1 MDNAEKKEKTK
12 KEAFLERF
20 SQRNPDLKID
30 DEDAYYDAIM
40 RFMDEFE
47 GYEER
52 SKAFLERFS
61 QRNPD
66 LKIDDEDAYYDAVM
80 RYMDE
85 FEEYE
90 ERSNRLRENIEKS
103 PAYAEMV
110 IASRGKDNF
119 DPVIWLVESG
129 QLDLDAL
136 QSDPDYNKKLADAR
150 AAYLDK
156 LTSSKKLKEEQEKN
170 MPASV
175 EAIRVKAEEM
185 GIDDKT
191 TEEIVGKMYELMDDM
206 IRGVLPLD
214 VFEMLYKGSISD
226 KAVEEARAEGVAEGL
241 NKKVDDKLRQMPAP
255 SAPAGRQTPVPE
267 DKPRP
272 VKNPFLA

>member
-1 MDNAEKKEKTK
+1 MDNTEKKEKTK

-20 SQRNPDLKID
+20 SK
-30 DEDAYYDAIM
+30 
-40 RFMDEFE
+40 
-47 GYEER
+47 
-52 SKAFLERFS
+52 
-61 QRNPD
+61 RNPD

-175 EAIRVKAEEM
+175 EAVRVKAEEM

-255 SAPAGRQTPVPE
+255 SAPTGRQTPVPE
-267 DKPRP
+267 DKPKP

>member
-1 MDNAEKKEKTK
+1 MDNTEKKEKTK

-20 SQRNPDLKID
+20 SQR
-30 DEDAYYDAIM
+30 Y
-40 RFMDEFE
+40 
-47 GYEER
+47 
-52 SKAFLERFS
+52 
-61 QRNPD
+61 PD

-255 SAPAGRQTPVPE
+255 SAPTGRQTPVPE
-267 DKPRP
+267 DKPKP

>member
-1 MDNAEKKEKTK
+1 MDNTEKKEKTK

-20 SQRNPDLKID
+20 SK
-30 DEDAYYDAIM
+30 
-40 RFMDEFE
+40 
-47 GYEER
+47 
-52 SKAFLERFS
+52 
-61 QRNPD
+61 RNPD

-255 SAPAGRQTPVPE
+255 SAPTGRQTPVPE
-267 DKPRP
+267 DKPKP

>member
-1 MDNAEKKEKTK
+1 MDNTEKKEKTK

-20 SQRNPDLKID
+20 SKRNPDLKID
-30 DEDAYYDAIM
+30 DEDAYYDAI
-40 RFMDEFE
+40 
-47 GYEER
+47 
-52 SKAFLERFS
+52 
-61 QRNPD
+61 
-66 LKIDDEDAYYDAVM
+66 M

-170 MPASV
+170 MPVSV
-175 EAIRVKAEEM
+175 EAVRVKAEEM

-255 SAPAGRQTPVPE
+255 SAPTGRQTPVPE
-267 DKPRP
+267 DKPKP

>member
-1 MDNAEKKEKTK
+1 
-12 KEAFLERF
+12 
-20 SQRNPDLKID
+20 
-30 DEDAYYDAIM
+30 
-40 RFMDEFE
+40 
-47 GYEER
+47 
-52 SKAFLERFS
+52 
-61 QRNPD
+61 
-66 LKIDDEDAYYDAVM
+66 
-80 RYMDE
+80 
-85 FEEYE
+85 
-90 ERSNRLRENIEKS
+90 
-103 PAYAEMV
+103 
-110 IASRGKDNF
+110 
-119 DPVIWLVESG
+119 
-129 QLDLDAL
+129 
-136 QSDPDYNKKLADAR
+136 
-150 AAYLDK
+150 
-156 LTSSKKLKEEQEKN
+156 

>member
-1 MDNAEKKEKTK
+1 MDNTEKKEKTK
-12 KEAFLERF
+12 KE
-20 SQRNPDLKID
+20 
-30 DEDAYYDAIM
+30 
-40 RFMDEFE
+40 
-47 GYEER
+47 
-52 SKAFLERFS
+52 AFLERFS

-255 SAPAGRQTPVPE
+255 SAPTGRQTPVPE
-267 DKPRP
+267 DKPKP

>member
-1 MDNAEKKEKTK
+1 MDNTEKKEKTK

-20 SQRNPDLKID
+20 SKRNPDLKID
-30 DEDAYYDAIM
+30 DEDAYYDAI
-40 RFMDEFE
+40 
-47 GYEER
+47 
-52 SKAFLERFS
+52 
-61 QRNPD
+61 
-66 LKIDDEDAYYDAVM
+66 M

-175 EAIRVKAEEM
+175 EAVRVKAEEM

-255 SAPAGRQTPVPE
+255 SAPTGRQTPVPE
-267 DKPRP
+267 DKPKP

>member
-1 MDNAEKKEKTK
+1 MDNTEKKEKTK

-20 SQRNPDLKID
+20 SQR
-30 DEDAYYDAIM
+30 Y
-40 RFMDEFE
+40 
-47 GYEER
+47 
-52 SKAFLERFS
+52 
-61 QRNPD
+61 PD

-206 IRGVLPLD
+206 IRGILPLD

-255 SAPAGRQTPVPE
+255 SAPTGRQTPVPE
-267 DKPRP
+267 DKPKP

>member
-1 MDNAEKKEKTK
+1 MDNTEKKEKTK

-20 SQRNPDLKID
+20 SKRNPDLKID
-30 DEDAYYDAIM
+30 DEDAYYDAI
-40 RFMDEFE
+40 
-47 GYEER
+47 
-52 SKAFLERFS
+52 
-61 QRNPD
+61 
-66 LKIDDEDAYYDAVM
+66 M

-255 SAPAGRQTPVPE
+255 SAPTGRQTPVPE
-267 DKPRP
+267 DKPKP

>member
-1 MDNAEKKEKTK
+1 MDNTEKKEKTK

-20 SQRNPDLKID
+20 SKRNPDLKID
-30 DEDAYYDAIM
+30 DEDAYYDAI
-40 RFMDEFE
+40 
-47 GYEER
+47 
-52 SKAFLERFS
+52 
-61 QRNPD
+61 
-66 LKIDDEDAYYDAVM
+66 M

-129 QLDLDAL
+129 QLDLEAL

-226 KAVEEARAEGVAEGL
+226 KAIEEARAEGVAEGL

-255 SAPAGRQTPVPE
+255 SAPTGRQTPVPE
-267 DKPRP
+267 DKPKP

>member
-20 SQRNPDLKID
+20 SK
-30 DEDAYYDAIM
+30 
-40 RFMDEFE
+40 
-47 GYEER
+47 
-52 SKAFLERFS
+52 
-61 QRNPD
+61 RNPD

-255 SAPAGRQTPVPE
+255 SAPTGRQTPVPE
-267 DKPRP
+267 DKPKP

>member
-1 MDNAEKKEKTK
+1 MDNTEKKEKTK

-20 SQRNPDLKID
+20 SK
-30 DEDAYYDAIM
+30 
-40 RFMDEFE
+40 
-47 GYEER
+47 
-52 SKAFLERFS
+52 
-61 QRNPD
+61 RNPD

-226 KAVEEARAEGVAEGL
+226 KAIEEARAEGVAEGL

-255 SAPAGRQTPVPE
+255 SAPTGRQTPVPE
-267 DKPRP
+267 DKPKP

>member
-1 MDNAEKKEKTK
+1 MDNTEKKEKTK

-20 SQRNPDLKID
+20 SKRNPDLKID

-47 GYEER
+47 G
-52 SKAFLERFS
+52 
-61 QRNPD
+61 
-66 LKIDDEDAYYDAVM
+66 
-80 RYMDE
+80 
-85 FEEYE
+85 YE

-191 TEEIVGKMYELMDDM
+191 TEEIVGKMYKLMDDM

-267 DKPRP
+267 VKPKP

>member
-1 MDNAEKKEKTK
+1 MDNTEKKEKTK

-20 SQRNPDLKID
+20 SK
-30 DEDAYYDAIM
+30 
-40 RFMDEFE
+40 
-47 GYEER
+47 
-52 SKAFLERFS
+52 
-61 QRNPD
+61 RNPD

-129 QLDLDAL
+129 QLDLEAL

-255 SAPAGRQTPVPE
+255 SAPTGRQTPVPE
-267 DKPRP
+267 DKPKP

>member
-1 MDNAEKKEKTK
+1 MDNTEKKEKTK

-20 SQRNPDLKID
+20 SQRYPDLKID
-30 DEDAYYDAIM
+30 DEDAYYDAI
-40 RFMDEFE
+40 
-47 GYEER
+47 
-52 SKAFLERFS
+52 
-61 QRNPD
+61 
-66 LKIDDEDAYYDAVM
+66 M

-129 QLDLDAL
+129 QLDLEAL

-255 SAPAGRQTPVPE
+255 SAPTGRQTPVPE
-267 DKPRP
+267 DKPKP